1 MGKLLSPSRNGR
13 RRSSVGR
20 CCPSER
26 GMEAKELDCETW
38 LRISLQRPTPP
49 LLSQSPS
56 PCVGT
61 SLLPS
66 SPLLLIIWIWRNV
79 RPNVVTTHYQIAT
92 HANRAIGG
100 HGRTLGSS
108 FILATL
114 SFSSYAQGW
123 SWRRQPCLPSL
134 LSPAKLSP
142 PFRAFTE
149 GFKEGEEWRRGKRF
163 RV

>member
-26 GMEAKELDCETW
+26 GREAKELDCETW
-38 LRISLQRPTPP
+38 LRISLQRPP
-49 LLSQSPS
+49 LSYLNRH
-56 PCVGT
+56 
-61 SLLPS
+61 LLVLAQAFPV

-100 HGRTLGSS
+100 HGQIDARV
-108 FILATL
+108 FIHL
-114 SFSSYAQGW
+114 SYS
-123 SWRRQPCLPSL
+123 
-134 LSPAKLSP
+134 
-142 PFRAFTE
+142 
-149 GFKEGEEWRRGKRF
+149 
-163 RV
+163 

>member
-1 MGKLLSPSRNGR
+1 MKHGSVYPFNGR
-13 RRSSVGR
+13 RRLSYLNR
-20 CCPSER
+20 H
-26 GMEAKELDCETW
+26 
-38 LRISLQRPTPP
+38 
-49 LLSQSPS
+49 LLVLAQAFP
-56 PCVGT
+56 V
-61 SLLPS
+61 

-100 HGRTLGSS
+100 HGQMLGFS

-114 SFSSYAQGW
+114 SFSSYAHRW
-123 SWRRQPCLPSL
+123 SWRGQPCLPSL

-149 GFKEGEEWRRGKRF
+149 GEKEGERIQGSAKRRGLGC
-163 RV
+163 VNSLPGSAWL